1 MTTLLHVSDT
11 HFGTERAHVAHDL
24 LRLARELR
32 PDLLV
37 VSGDITQRARARQF
51 TAARAFVDALGA
63 PHSLVIPGNHDI
75 PLFDLAARIGWP
87 YRGYIRAF
95 GDALEPAHESDE
107 LLVLCLNNTRPA
119 RHKHGEVSREQV
131 ERVAQRLR
139 RAGRAQLRIV
149 VTHQPCAVPRADA
162 RRDLLRGGE
171 HALAAWSDAGAD
183 LVLGGHIHLPCVI
196 PVEGLARPLWVALA
210 GTAVSRRVR
219 PEAGNSVNVIRWY
232 AAALRVEVERW
243 DFVESAPGAS
253 AGPALRDGEGW
264 ALRSSVAAEV
274 SRER

>member
-11 HFGTERAHVAHDL
+11 HFGTERKHVAQDL

-37 VSGDITQRARARQF
+37 VSGDITQRARAPQF
-51 TAARAFVDALGA
+51 AAARAFVDALAA
-63 PHSLVIPGNHDI
+63 PRSLVIPGNHDI
-75 PLFDLAARIGWP
+75 PLFNVAARIGWP
-87 YRGYIRAF
+87 YRGYTQAF
-95 GDALEPAHESDE
+95 GQTLEPTHESDE

-139 RAGRAQLRIV
+139 RAGRAQLRVV

-162 RRDLLRGGE
+162 RRDLLRGGQ
-171 HALAAWSDAGAD
+171 HAMSIWADAGAD
-183 LVLGGHIHLPCVI
+183 LVLGGHIHLPCVM

-219 PEAGNSVNVIRWY
+219 LEAGNSVNVIRWH
-232 AAALRVEVERW
+232 AAALSAEIERW
-243 DFVESAPGAS
+243 DFFESAPGAS
-253 AGPALRDGEGW
+253 AGPALREGEGW
-264 ALRSSVAAEV
+264 ALRSTMVARVA
-274 SRER
+274 R